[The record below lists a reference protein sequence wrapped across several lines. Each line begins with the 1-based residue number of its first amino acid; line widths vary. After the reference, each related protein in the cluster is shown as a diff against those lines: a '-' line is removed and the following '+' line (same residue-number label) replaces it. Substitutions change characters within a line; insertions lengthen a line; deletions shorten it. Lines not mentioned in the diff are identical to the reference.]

1 MKCEFSQNC
10 GGCCYRHLD
19 KQEYQKLKIQKLESI
34 LKERLDVADCVF
46 RTPIFIDD
54 GTRRRAS
61 FAFEYKKSKLK
72 FGFNE
77 NKSDNIV
84 DLFNCPLLTTT
95 INRHLGAIREFLQK
109 LCEIKTVKK
118 LKAKKFCESFISKG
132 DLLVLEATNGLD
144 LVLETSSQLELSHK
158 MEIFD
163 FVNANE
169 NIVRF
174 SYKKDAFSEPETIVE
189 KLKPTI
195 NIAGFDVYV
204 AAGTFLQASKE
215 GETAL
220 IDTVCKYL
228 EDINGNIA
236 DLFCG
241 IGTFSYPLA
250 KNKENK
256 IVAIDVNKNLLE
268 GFRTSINKQMIHNV
282 AIEQK
287 NLFKYPLESNELEN
301 FDAVVFDPPR
311 AGALSIA
318 KELAKVD
325 KSKKLKKVVAVSCNP
340 HSFVNDA
347 KILLESG
354 YKLKSITLVDQFVYS
369 NHLELVALFTTN

>member
-1 MKCEFSQNC
+1 MECNLKEKC
-10 GGCCYRHLD
+10 GGCCYRHMSNA
-19 KQEYQKLKIQKLESI
+19 EYQELKDGRFKNFLQKQLGVSEYVFNES
-34 LKERLDVADCVF
+34 
-46 RTPIFIDD
+46 IFIDD

-61 FAFEYKKSKLK
+61 FTFEYKKSKLM

-77 NKSDNIV
+77 NKSNDIA
-84 DLFNCPLLTTT
+84 DCMQCPLLTAK
-95 INRHLGAIREFLQK
+95 INRHLGVIREFLQK

-118 LKAKKFCESFISKG
+118 IKAKKFCESFISKG
-132 DLLVLEATNGLD
+132 DLLVLDATNGLD

-158 MEIFD
+158 MKIFD

-169 NIVRF
+169 KIIRF

-228 EDINGNIA
+228 ADIKGNIA

-241 IGTFSYPLA
+241 IGTFSYPLS

-256 IVAIDVNKNLLE
+256 IVSIDVNKNLLE
-268 GFRTSINKQMIHNV
+268 GFRTSVNKQMIHN
-282 AIEQK
+282 IEIKEK
-287 NLFKYPLESNELEN
+287 NLFKYPLESAEFEN
-301 FDAVVFDPPR
+301 FDAVIFDPPR
-311 AGALSIA
+311 AGAISIA

-340 HSFVNDA
+340 YSFVNDA

-354 YKLKSITLVDQFVYS
+354 YKLRIITFVDQFVYS
-369 NHLELVALFTTN
+369 NHMELVALFTTN